1 MYEELTQRLRE
12 TSMDFGEADHISVM
26 LLEAASAIEKLSS
39 AGSIYG
45 KAWTLGYDAGRDE
58 NMPHWI
64 PVKEQL
70 PEEPYGC
77 LAIVLDNNVMTGDT
91 FLNYYPE
98 YIGFDGESW
107 NDCDGEEIPLE
118 VVYWMK
124 MPKIPE
130 PPKEET

>member
-1 MYEELTQRLRE
+1 MYDDIVKRLRSAESNYQE
-12 TSMDFGEADHISVM
+12 TLDC
-26 LLEAASAIEKLSS
+26 LWEAADAIEGLNKKYLAVEIDNTNLTGLLIEERAKHRWVSV
-39 AGSIYG
+39 
-45 KAWTLGYDAGRDE
+45 TER
-58 NMPHWI
+58 
-64 PVKEQL
+64 L

-77 LAIVLDNNVMTGDT
+77 LAIVWDNNVMTGDT

-124 MPKIPE
+124 MPQIPE